1 MVKILCSYKKVL
13 IAVVIISAF
22 FICLQDCIAGTA
34 SIKGTMKANLM
45 SGYVI
50 LINYETYDK
59 WTDGLIF
66 KVYCKFN
73 EGEFTFTSSC
83 MNNVERGWH
92 KTQIAISDVMKKR
105 YGSLREY
112 EVELYKNGVLVDKR
126 KY

>member
-1 MVKILCSYKKVL
+1 MVKIPGSYKKIL
-13 IAVVIISAF
+13 IVVVIISAF
-22 FICLQDCIAGTA
+22 FLCLEDCVAGTV
-34 SIKGTMKANLM
+34 SIKSAMKANLM

-59 WTDGLIF
+59 WTDNLIF
-66 KVYCKFN
+66 KVHCKFN

-112 EVELYKNGVLVDKR
+112 AIELYRNGILVDK
-126 KY
+126 KEY